1 VASFYRGYKKF
12 DLKPDEIITRVFVP
26 VLLSTDLLKL
36 YKVSR
41 RRDLDISA
49 FTAAIRLRVNGRIEE
64 ARIAYGG
71 VAPTV
76 VRLPKTEA
84 FLNGKSPSRDL
95 FQRAG
100 EVARGEIKPITDVR
114 GSADYRL
121 QLAENILSKFW
132 CEAFP

>member
-1 VASFYRGYKKF
+1 VPIPSFYRGYKKF

-26 VLLSTDLLKL
+26 VVTDTLKL

-41 RRDLDISA
+41 RKDLDISA
-49 FTAAIRLRVNGRIEE
+49 FTAAIRLRMNGRIEE

-84 FLNGKSPSRDL
+84 FLSGKAPSGDL

-100 EVARGEIKPITDVR
+100 ELARSEVKPITDVR

-132 CEAFP
+132 REAFP